1 MTFWII
7 AVCLGCGA
15 LIGFLGGVLGIGGGM
30 IAIPA
35 LVLLMDMPQ
44 QLAQGTALIM
54 VLPTIIMAV
63 RKYNQNVPIDSRV
76 AAAGALGA
84 VAFTWLGARLALG
97 IPSGTLRISFA
108 IFLFFVAVFYLSRI
122 VKPARAARAS
132 DAGKRPAP
140 RLTPRRC
147 AALGMLC
154 GTLGGFFGVGG
165 AVLCVP
171 ILTTVFRLSQ
181 TAAQALALTIVIPGS
196 TIALITYSWAGQANG
211 WVGIPLAIGSLIFVP
226 VGVRLAYR
234 MPERRL
240 RGCFAAM
247 LFVTVGLLIYQ
258 PSRASACAISSRESF
273 APLSSTTHAAALP
286 RTSALTWP
294 SATSCPRLAAT
305 PAE

>member
-1 MTFWII
+1 MSLWII
-7 AVCLGCGA
+7 AACLASGA
-15 LIGFLGGVLGIGGGM
+15 LIGFLGGVLGIGGGL

-63 RKYNQNVPIDSRV
+63 RKYNQKVPIDPRV

-97 IPSGTLRISFA
+97 IASSTLRVSFA
-108 IFLFFVAVFYLSRI
+108 IFLFFVAVFYVYRMVRPPRPLHANEVPR
-122 VKPARAARAS
+122 RAA
-132 DAGKRPAP
+132 PA
-140 RLTPRRC
+140 LTPRRS

-154 GTLGGFFGVGG
+154 GTFGGFFGVGG

-171 ILTTVFRLSQ
+171 ILTAGFRLSQ
-181 TAAQALALTIVIPGS
+181 TAAQALALTMVIPGS

-211 WVGIPLAIGSLIFVP
+211 WVGIPLALGSLAFVP

-234 MPERRL
+234 MPDRHL

-258 PSRASACAISSRESF
+258 A
-273 APLSSTTHAAALP
+273 
-286 RTSALTWP
+286 
-294 SATSCPRLAAT
+294 
-305 PAE
+305 